1 MGEAITHPFRVQISD
16 KMQLIGRS
24 ESFQQLIESIR
35 QVAPTTITVLITGE
49 SGTGKEIIARAIHEL
64 SPRKAKPL
72 ITVNCG
78 AIPEGILESEL
89 FGHEKGSFTGAVD
102 MRRGYFELADSGT
115 LFLDEIG
122 EMPLTT
128 QVKLLRALDSQE
140 FMRVGGNRI
149 QHVNIRV
156 LAATNRDL
164 ELAVRRNEFRK
175 DLFFRLNAVKI
186 HIPPLRERRPDIHPL
201 AEFFAEETSRQNAI
215 RFQGFTEEAFQV
227 LENHSWPGNI
237 RELRHVIER
246 AIILEAGQMI
256 DGTAMKKHIQ
266 EDSRLENALPVLL
279 HKSADQSEREL
290 IYRALVDIRMA
301 LEDLRRLVI
310 GAFPVQISGEDI
322 GPGFEGGSA
331 SREENR
337 VLEHEDLSIKNA
349 EKKQI
354 EKALEQFKHNRRKAA
369 KALGMGERTLY
380 RKLKEFGLENH

>member
-1 MGEAITHPFRVQISD
+1 MGETIKHPFRVQISE
-16 KMQLIGRS
+16 KLQLIGRS
-24 ESFQQLIESIR
+24 ESFQQLVESIR
-35 QVAPTTITVLITGE
+35 QVAPTNITVLITGE
-49 SGTGKEIIARAIHEL
+49 SGTGKEVVARAIHEL

-72 ITVNCG
+72 FTVNCG

-102 MRRGYFELADSGT
+102 MRRGYFELADGGT

-128 QVKLLRALDSQE
+128 QVKLLRALDTRE

-149 QHVNIRV
+149 QHVDVRV

-186 HIPPLRERRPDIHPL
+186 HLLPLRERRPDIHPL
-201 AEFFAEETSRQNAI
+201 VDYFAEEIGRQNAI
-215 RFQGFTEEAFQV
+215 RFQGFTEEAFQI

-246 AIILEAGQMI
+246 AIILEAGQTI
-256 DGTAMKKHIQ
+256 DGPAMKKHIQ
-266 EDSRLENALPVLL
+266 EDSRLENALPVVL
-279 HKSADQSEREL
+279 HKSADQAEREL

-301 LEDLRRLVI
+301 LEDLRRLIV
-310 GAFPVQISGEDI
+310 GAFPMQIAGGDL
-322 GPGFEGGSA
+322 GAGFEGRPA
-331 SREENR
+331 PQEDSRLMEQ
-337 VLEHEDLSIKNA
+337 EDLSIKNA

-354 EKALEQFKHNRRKAA
+354 EKALEQFRHNRRKAA